1 MVYNEGGDYMF
12 KFKKETVEKFKKFY
26 SDPNNIK
33 MMRLG
38 TALYFLQQREILK
51 ETYTE
56 EEIRKRLET

>member
-1 MVYNEGGDYMF
+1 MF

-38 TALYFLQQREILK
+38 TALYFLWQREILK

>member
-1 MVYNEGGDYMF
+1 MF
-12 KFKKETVEKFKKFY
+12 TFKKETIEKFKKFY

-33 MMRLG
+33 MIRLG
-38 TALYFLQQREILK
+38 TALYFLQQKEILK